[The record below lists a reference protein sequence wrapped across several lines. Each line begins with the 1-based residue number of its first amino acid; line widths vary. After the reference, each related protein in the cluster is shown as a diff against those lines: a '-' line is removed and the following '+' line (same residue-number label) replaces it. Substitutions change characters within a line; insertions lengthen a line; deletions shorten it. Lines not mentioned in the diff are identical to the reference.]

1 MNRVILIAF
10 STLLVGSVSAQD
22 WGGGWGSSSEP
33 AAAQGKSKKPGA
45 TATVNV
51 NSKGKGTTAEVTTP
65 ATPAAA
71 PAAVVA
77 TIGVHYNDTAKAHY
91 EPEYVNQDTNLTL
104 LEGEF
109 VPRPYLRHADIKFSR
124 RVWRIIDLR
133 QKLNKS
139 WTWPRNPVT
148 QIFWDLGTKGLC
160 RAYYSDS
167 FRSLITPEGIM
178 SSTSETESVP
188 VLNSDV
194 DINNYDA
201 SDESNYHDSLV
212 PIIFKWNDIRKFE
225 IMEDWVFDYKHGE
238 MKPIIIGIAPVR
250 DKKMTINGVTISS
263 PQKPFWLKM
272 DDCRPTLAKSQ
283 VFNRYNDAMRLNW
296 DQHINVHRLFDSYVV
311 KTTDYDNAYLAEKN
325 EYREDPVAL
334 LLESDKIKN
343 DLFIFEHDL
352 WEY

>member
-10 STLLVGSVSAQD
+10 STLLIGSVSAQD
-22 WGGGWGSSSEP
+22 WGGGWGSSEP
-33 AAAQGKSKKPGA
+33 AAAQGKSKNP

-51 NSKGKGTTAEVTTP
+51 NAKGKGATANAVVTTP
-65 ATPAAA
+65 VATAAA

-77 TIGVHYNDTAKAHY
+77 TIGIHYNDTAKAHY

-188 VLNSDV
+188 VLNADV

-250 DKKMTINGVTISS
+250 DKKMTINV
-263 PQKPFWLKM
+263 L
-272 DDCRPTLAKSQ
+272 LYQ
-283 VFNRYNDAMRLNW
+283 VHKN
-296 DQHINVHRLFDSYVV
+296 LFG
-311 KTTDYDNAYLAEKN
+311 
-325 EYREDPVAL
+325 
-334 LLESDKIKN
+334 
-343 DLFIFEHDL
+343 
-352 WEY
+352 

>member
-10 STLLVGSVSAQD
+10 STLLIGSVSAQD

-33 AAAQGKSKKPGA
+33 AAQGKSKKPN
-45 TATVNV
+45 ATVNV
-51 NSKGKGTTAEVTTP
+51 NANAKGSAPAVTAP
-65 ATPAAA
+65 GATVAA

-77 TIGVHYNDTAKAHY
+77 TIGIHYNDTAKAHY

-311 KTTDYDNAYLAEKN
+311 KTTDFDNAYLAEKN
-325 EYREDPVAL
+325 EFREDPVAL

>member
-10 STLLVGSVSAQD
+10 STLLIGSVSAQD
-22 WGGGWGSSSEP
+22 WGGGWGSTEP
-33 AAAQGKSKKPGA
+33 AATQGKSKKTTASVNVNAKGKGSA
-45 TATVNV
+45 TATV
-51 NSKGKGTTAEVTTP
+51 TTP
-65 ATPAAA
+65 QPNAVAA
-71 PAAVVA
+71 PAAAVA
-77 TIGVHYNDTAKAHY
+77 IIGIHYNDTAKAHY

-104 LEGEF
+104 IEGEF

-178 SSTSETESVP
+178 ASTSETESVP
-188 VLNSDV
+188 VLNADV

-296 DQHINVHRLFDSYVV
+296 DQHINVHRLFDSYIV
-311 KTTDYDNAYLAEKN
+311 KTTDFDNAYLAEKN